1 MVWKHRYADPDRDMN
16 QISVQAAP
24 DAKDQSQRLITLRK
38 PNPEDGSLVYALV
51 ERCKPLDTNSMYCNL
66 LQCSH
71 FRDTSVLAEEDGDVV
86 GFISGY
92 RLPEQQNTLFVWQ
105 VAVGEQAR
113 GLGLAS
119 KMLLELT
126 GRSPDIQHL
135 HTSITPG
142 NDASWNTFKRL
153 AKTLNAPLN
162 EGVMFD
168 KEQHF
173 GGEHDTEMLVHIG
186 PFNWVSE
193 TLNKMARYDLT
204 GI

>member
-1 MVWKHRYADPDRDMN
+1 MN
-16 QISVQAAP
+16 QISVHAAP

-38 PNPEDGSLVYALV
+38 PNPEDGSLVHALV

-71 FRDTSVLAEEDGDVV
+71 FRDTSVLAEEAGEVV

-92 RLPEQQNTLFVWQ
+92 LLPEQQDTLFVWQ
-105 VAVGEQAR
+105 VAVSEQAR

-126 GRSPDIQHL
+126 GRSPLIQHL

-142 NDASWNTFKRL
+142 NNASWNTFKRL

-173 GGEHDTEMLVHIG
+173 GGAHDTEMLVHIG
-186 PFNWVSE
+186 PFN
-193 TLNKMARYDLT
+193 
-204 GI
+204 

>member
-1 MVWKHRYADPDRDMN
+1 MN
-16 QISVQAAP
+16 QILAEATP
-24 DAKDQSQRLITLRK
+24 DAKDKSQRIITLRK
-38 PNPEDGSLVYALV
+38 PNPEDGSVVHALV

-71 FRDTSVLAEEDGDVV
+71 FRDTAVIAEENGEMV

-92 RLPEQQNTLFVWQ
+92 LLPEQSDTLFVWQ

-126 GRSPDIQHL
+126 GRSSKIRHL
-135 HTSITPG
+135 HTSITRG

-153 AKTLNAPLN
+153 AKTLNSPLN
-162 EGVMFD
+162 ERVMFD

-173 GGEHDTEMLVHIG
+173 GGQHDTEMLVHIG
-186 PFNWVSE
+186 PFN
-193 TLNKMARYDLT
+193 
-204 GI
+204 